1 MHALHHI
8 CTRDTRKTPMEAGRS
23 KSLEIRQRLS
33 HPILDADGHWLEF
46 EPAVFDNLKEVAG
59 ADMVTRY
66 QSWQRNQS
74 FGAWYRLSPEERRD
88 VRALR
93 PIWWAWATKNT
104 LDRATAMLPKL
115 LYERLDET
123 GIDFAVIYPSLGLS
137 APAIDDADL
146 RRAACRAFNQFSADA
161 FRDYSDR
168 MTPAAIIPMHTPQ
181 EAIEE
186 LEYAVTT
193 LGLKA
198 LFMAAYAKRPIPYVE
213 RKFGKEAGRFAYWL
227 DFFGLDSQYD
237 YDPVWAKCVEL
248 KVVPG
253 FHSQGFWGGR
263 TSPTNFVHN
272 HIGHFAAAGEAMCRA
287 LFMGGVTR
295 RFLGLKFAFLECG
308 VGWAVTLYS
317 DLIGHWEKRN
327 IKAMENYDPA
337 NLNEELLVDLCRRYG
352 GRIFEGRLN
361 EAVRLGASA
370 GFSATLEN
378 PAMVDEFAPC
388 GINDK
393 HEIKDLFVPHFY
405 FGCEADDP
413 STAWAFDTKKNPY
426 GAKLNA
432 IFSSDIGHWDVVDM
446 RNVTAEAYELVEHRL
461 LNEDEFRDFTF
472 ANEARMR
479 CSMNP
484 NFYKGTIVEGQVAK
498 LLGSGTAR
506 SRGGSDSTTVRS
518 NAV

>member
-1 MHALHHI
+1 
-8 CTRDTRKTPMEAGRS
+8 MEANG
-23 KSLEIRQRLS
+23 KSQSLVIRERLS
-33 HPILDADGHWLEF
+33 HPILDGDGHWIEF
-46 EPAVFDNLKEVAG
+46 EPAVLDYLKDVAG
-59 ADMVTRY
+59 ADMVARY
-66 QSWQRNQS
+66 RTWQRNRS
-74 FGAWYRLSPEERRD
+74 PGIWYRLSPDERRD
-88 VRALR
+88 RRPLR
-93 PIWWAWATKNT
+93 PIWWPLPTKNT
-104 LDRATAMLPKL
+104 LDRATATLPKL
-115 LYERLDET
+115 LHERLDDT
-123 GIDFAVIYPSLGLS
+123 GIDFTVIYPSLGLF
-137 APAIDDADL
+137 APRIDEEDL
-146 RRAACRAFNQFSADA
+146 RRAACRAFNKFSADA

-168 MTPAAIIPMHTPQ
+168 ITPAAIIPMHTPQ

-186 LEYAVTT
+186 LDYVVNT

-198 LFMAAYAKRPIPYVE
+198 LFMAAYVMRPIPYVE
-213 RKFGKEAGRFAYWL
+213 RKFGEEAGRFAYWL

-263 TSPTNFVHN
+263 ASPTNFVNN
-272 HIGHFAAAGEAMCRA
+272 HIGHFAAAGEAVCKA
-287 LFMGGVTR
+287 LFLGGVTR
-295 RFLGLKFAFLECG
+295 RFPSLNFAFLECG
-308 VGWAVTLYS
+308 VGWAVSLYS

-337 NLNEELLVDLCRRYG
+337 NLNEMQFADLCRRYG

-361 EAVRLGASA
+361 EIARSGASI
-370 GFSATLEN
+370 GVSSREDPVML
-378 PAMVDEFAPC
+378 DEFAPC

-393 HEIKDLFVPHFY
+393 REIKDLFVPHFY

-413 STAWAFDTKKNPY
+413 ITAWAFDTKKNPY

-432 IFSSDIGHWDVVDM
+432 VFSSDIGHWDVVDM
-446 RNVTAEAYELVEHRL
+446 RDVTAEAYELVEHGL

-484 NFYKGTIVEGQVAK
+484 NFYKGTIVEGAVAK
-498 LLGSGTAR
+498 LLGTGTAGTGSR
-506 SRGGSDSTTVRS
+506 SDAATVTS
-518 NAV
+518 NALR

>member
-1 MHALHHI
+1 
-8 CTRDTRKTPMEAGRS
+8 MEANGRS

-46 EPAVFDNLKEVAG
+46 EPAVLDYLKEVAG
-59 ADMVTRY
+59 ADMVARY
-66 QSWQRNQS
+66 QSWQCNQS
-74 FGAWYRLSPEERRD
+74 IGAWYRLSPDERRD
-88 VRALR
+88 MRALR
-93 PIWWAWATKNT
+93 PIWWGVPSKNT
-104 LDRATAMLPKL
+104 LDRATATLPKL

-123 GIDFAVIYPSLGLS
+123 GIDFTVLYPSLGLF
-137 APAIDDADL
+137 APRIDDEDL
-146 RRAACRAFNQFSADA
+146 RRAVCRAFNKFSADA

-168 MTPAAIIPMHTPQ
+168 ITPAAIIPMHTPQ

-186 LEYAVTT
+186 LEYAVNT
-193 LGLKA
+193 LGLKT

-213 RKFGKEAGRFAYWL
+213 RKFGEEAGRFAYWL

-237 YDPVWAKCVEL
+237 YDPVWTKCVEL

-263 TSPTNFVHN
+263 VSPTNFVNN
-272 HIGHFAAAGEAMCRA
+272 HIGHFGAAGEAICKA

-295 RFLGLKFAFLECG
+295 RFPSLKFAFLECG

-337 NLNEELLVDLCRRYG
+337 NLNEKLLIDLCRRYG
-352 GRIFEGRLN
+352 GPIFERRLD
-361 EAVRLGASA
+361 EAVRWGVTA
-370 GFSATLEN
+370 GVSTRED
-378 PAMVDEFAPC
+378 PAMLDEFAPC
-388 GINDK
+388 KINDK
-393 HEIKDLFVPHFY
+393 REIKDLFVPHFY

-413 STAWAFDTKKNPY
+413 ITAWAFDTKKNPY

-446 RNVTAEAYELVEHRL
+446 RDVTAEAYELVEHGL

-472 ANEARMR
+472 ANAARMR

-484 NFYKGTIVEGQVAK
+484 DFFKGTIVEGEVAK
-498 LLGSGTAR
+498 LLGGEKAR
-506 SRGGSDSTTVRS
+506 NRSGSDSVTVRS

>member
-1 MHALHHI
+1 
-8 CTRDTRKTPMEAGRS
+8 MEANGRS

-33 HPILDADGHWLEF
+33 HPILDSDGHWLEF
-46 EPAVFDNLKEVAG
+46 EPTVFDYLKEVAG
-59 ADMVTRY
+59 ADMVARY
-66 QSWQRNQS
+66 RSWQRNQS
-74 FGAWYRLSPEERRD
+74 IGAWYRLSPEERRD
-88 VRALR
+88 MRALR
-93 PIWWAWATKNT
+93 PIWWGVATKNT
-104 LDRATAMLPKL
+104 LDRATATLPKL

-123 GIDFAVIYPSLGLS
+123 GIDFTVIYPSLGLF
-137 APAIDDADL
+137 APRIDDADL
-146 RRAACRAFNQFSADA
+146 RRAACRAFNKFSADA
-161 FRDYSDR
+161 FHDYSDR

-186 LEYAVTT
+186 LEYAVNT
-193 LGLKA
+193 LGLKT
-198 LFMAAYAKRPIPYVE
+198 LFMAAYAMRPIPYVE
-213 RKFGKEAGRFAYWL
+213 RKFGEEAGRFAYWL

-263 TSPTNFVHN
+263 ASPTNFVNN
-272 HIGHFAAAGEAMCRA
+272 HIGHFAAAGEAMCKT

-295 RFLGLKFAFLECG
+295 RFPSLKFAFLECG
-308 VGWAVTLYS
+308 VGWAVSLYS

-337 NLNEELLVDLCRRYG
+337 NLNEELLIDLCRRYG

-361 EAVRLGASA
+361 EVAGLGALA
-370 GFSATLEN
+370 GFAATRED
-378 PAMVDEFAPC
+378 PAMLDEFAPC
-388 GINDK
+388 RINDK
-393 HEIKDLFVPHFY
+393 REIKDLFVPHFY

-413 STAWAFDTKKNPY
+413 IAAWAFDTKKNPY

-446 RNVTAEAYELVEHRL
+446 RDVTAEAYELVERGL
-461 LNEDEFRDFTF
+461 LNEDEFRDFAF
-472 ANEARMR
+472 ANAARMW

-484 NFYKGTIVEGQVAK
+484 NFFKGTIVEGEVAK
-498 LLGSGTAR
+498 LLGGRTAR
-506 SRGGSDSTTVRS
+506 TEGDGDEATVAS
-518 NAV
+518 NAPK